1 MLKKNIGSAHP
12 SFDRGIM
19 EVRGRNLTNGLPAV
33 LGISSADIR
42 EAMLPGVRTI
52 VEGIKTTL
60 ENTPPELSADIFD
73 TGIVLSGGGAL
84 LPGLDMLIAHHTGI
98 RTFVAKN
105 PIDCVA
111 HGIGRTIESDQ
122 LGITYRTR

>member
-1 MLKKNIGSAHP
+1 MANEKSLLAQY
-12 SFDRGIM
+12 
-19 EVRGRNLTNGLPAV
+19 NGLPAIV
-33 LGISSADIR
+33 NVSSAEIR
-42 EAMLPGVRTI
+42 EAMHEQI
-52 VEGIKTTL
+52 VHIIEAIRNTL
-60 ENTPPELSADIFD
+60 ENTPPELSSDIYD

-84 LPGLDMLIAHHTGI
+84 LPGLDQLITHFTGI

-111 HGIGRTIESDQ
+111 HGIGRSIESDQ